1 MGDVPVESKVNPTK
15 ETEDPQTKK
24 QDTTYGTMGIF
35 THYKLTKKTTYYKPG
50 KKDTQ
55 TDIFRSPDHSKSLR
69 NPRLTSAIRSVCLIQ
84 SLHSSVL
91 NMKYSLFFR
100 RQSRYIQK

>member
-55 TDIFRSPDHSKSLR
+55 TDIFRSTIHSQAPESSPNPIKSSIL
-69 NPRLTSAIRSVCLIQ
+69 L
-84 SLHSSVL
+84 
-91 NMKYSLFFR
+91 
-100 RQSRYIQK
+100 QSRAPTPVF